1 MPTDDSHRRGLSA
14 PWQRHPARAVSP
26 RVRSLLK
33 RASILGQIGAAAG
46 ALTAFWLDATS
57 AQYHGGTAD
66 VTGWGI
72 GIFILAALPVWIAAR
87 NVDSHPRV
95 VSILL
100 LVCGAWLAAPALWG
114 LVDPALFVAPDYM
127 VEPTSAPESIQL
139 ICSLVLISG
148 ALLLIAAYC
157 GFKAESLTSSG
168 EPQA

>member
-1 MPTDDSHRRGLSA
+1 MPTDDSDRRGILA
-14 PWQRHPARAVSP
+14 PWARRPVRVLPP
-26 RVRSLLK
+26 RYRALTK

-46 ALTAFWLDATS
+46 ALTAFWLDAAS

-72 GIFILAALPVWIAAR
+72 GIFIFAALPLWIAAR
-87 NVDSHPRV
+87 NVETHPQL

-100 LVCGAWLAAPALWG
+100 AVCGVWLVVPSLWG

-127 VEPTSAPESIQL
+127 IEPTSAPEGIQL

-148 ALLLIAAYC
+148 ALLLLAAYF
-157 GFKAESLTSSG
+157 GFKAHSLSSDSES
-168 EPQA
+168 QA